1 MAELKT
7 TKNNASVAAFLETVK
22 EEQKRKDCEI
32 ILKIMKQASK
42 EQPKM
47 WGTAIVGF
55 GSYHYK
61 SAKTK
66 REGDWFITG
75 FSPRKQ
81 NITLYIMPGIDY
93 YEELVKKLGKC
104 KTSVSCLYI
113 NRLSDIELPVLK
125 ELISTAYTT
134 MKEISNKN

>member
-113 NRLSDIELPVLK
+113 NKLADIELPVLK